1 MTAADDDALAAQLD
15 RARIAL
21 ARFAA
26 EPLGHFI
33 GGRAVPGAGETFENR
48 SPVDASLLGTVA
60 SATEAEVGA
69 ACAAARNAFPA
80 WRALAGA
87 DRRRLLHR
95 VADLIEA
102 RADEI
107 ALVECMDTGQAWRFM
122 SKAALRGAEN
132 FRFFADR
139 APDANNGL
147 SLPTDTHVNYTVR
160 QPIGPVAVVTP
171 WNTPFM
177 LSTWKIAPAL
187 AAGCTVVHKPAEWS
201 PLTAR
206 LLVEIMHEAGLPAGV
221 SNLVNG
227 IGETTGRA
235 LTEHPDIRATAFIG
249 ESRTG
254 SLIMMQGAPT
264 LKRVHLELGGKN
276 PVIVF
281 DDADLDR
288 ALDAVVFMI
297 YSLNGERCTSSSRLL
312 VQRTVHDGFVAKLA
326 ERVRRLK
333 VGHPL
338 DPATEVGPLVHARHL
353 EKVLSYVQIA
363 RDDGAT
369 VAVGGAR
376 CTGADV
382 PGLERWGRG
391 GHFVRPTLY
400 TGARPDMRIA
410 QEEIFGPVLTVI
422 PFEDEA
428 DAVRIANGVPYGL
441 AGYLW
446 TRDTGRANRVSLAL
460 DAGMVW
466 VNSENV
472 RHLPTPFGGMKASGI
487 GRDGG
492 DYSFDFYMETK
503 NVALALGNHT
513 IQRLGTSPP

>member
-1 MTAADDDALAAQLD
+1 MNATTLDAQLKK
-15 RARIAL
+15 AQGCL
-21 ARFAA
+21 ARFRA
-26 EPLGHFI
+26 ETLGHFI
-33 GGRAVPGAGETFENR
+33 GGRAVAGAGETFDNA
-48 SPVDASLLGTVA
+48 SPVDNASLGRVA
-60 SATEAEVGA
+60 SATPEEVA
-69 ACAAARNAFPA
+69 SACEAARDAF
-80 WRALAGA
+80 AGWKKTA
-87 DRRRLLHR
+87 GTERRRILHR
-95 VADLIEA
+95 IADQIER
-102 RADEI
+102 RAEEI

-139 APDANNGL
+139 APDAANGL
-147 SLPTDTHVNYTVR
+147 SLPTPTHLNYTTR
-160 QPIGPVAVVTP
+160 QPLGPVGVITP

-201 PLTAR
+201 PLSAR
-206 LLVEIMHEAGLPAGV
+206 LLVEIMAEAGLPPGV
-221 SNLVNG
+221 ANLVNG
-227 IGETTGRA
+227 IGETTGKA
-235 LTEHPDIRATAFIG
+235 LTEHEAIRAVAFIG

-254 SLIMMQGAPT
+254 GLIMAQGAPT

-281 DDADLDR
+281 DDADLER

-312 VQRTVHDGFVAKLA
+312 VQRSIHDEFVTRLA
-326 ERVRRLK
+326 ERVKRLR

-338 DPATEVGPLVHARHL
+338 DPRTEIGPLVHPRHC
-353 EKVLSYVQIA
+353 EKVLSYAQIA
-363 RDDGAT
+363 SADGAR
-369 VAVGGAR
+369 VAVGG
-376 CTGADV
+376 
-382 PGLERWGRG
+382 GRAHG
-391 GHFVRPTLY
+391 DDLPAQGNWVQPTLF
-400 TGARPDMRIA
+400 TQARSAMRIA
-410 QEEIFGPVLTVI
+410 QEEIFGPVLTAI
-422 PFEDEA
+422 AFDDEDEA
-428 DAVRIANGVPYGL
+428 VAIANDVRYGL

-446 TRDTGRANRVSLAL
+446 TADVGRANRIALAL

-472 RHLPTPFGGMKASGI
+472 RHLPTPFGGMKSSGI

-503 NVALALGNHT
+503 NVALALGGHA
-513 IQRLGTSPP
+513 IQKLGA